1 MPDEP
6 EIREWRSERDISQSQ
21 LSELAGIEQQQLSR
35 WELGKQPVPESR
47 LETIRECLAELTDEE
62 IAELNRRTI
71 RHGGERNHS
80 RSPLT
85 AAEHERGDE
94 EAGAAG
100 TDASTDR
107 YPVEWIADELDRAAA
122 PNTGHKAVA
131 LFAGAGGLSLG
142 FELAGFDIVG
152 YVEKEAAIRD
162 IYDANFED
170 SDCLGDDIRD
180 VTAEDVREWT
190 DSFGDIDVV
199 IGGPPCQGF
208 SLAGK
213 RDVEDDRNRLF
224 EPYAG
229 IISHLQPKAFLMEN
243 VGKLTSMESPDGGR
257 VVSEIVDEFGAIGYD
272 ADYAELD
279 AKNYG
284 VPQSRNR
291 AIFIGVREDIEAA
304 ITFPEPTHASLDS
317 GVQATLGGAHDRS
330 LRPYETFRDA
340 TADLQRLGPGETA
353 EGDPWHFA
361 VDHPDHVVRWLEDVP
376 AGHSAHENDD
386 PDLRPNSG
394 YNTTYKRIE
403 WDEPSSTV
411 TRTFGMISGTRN
423 VHPEDTRSFT
433 VREAMRCQTFPD
445 TFEVFGT
452 LTDVRD
458 AIGNAVPP
466 LFAKRLAE
474 RLREECLADVAVPNC
489 NNN

>member
-1 MPDEP
+1 MPDKP
-6 EIREWRSERDISQSQ
+6 EIREWRSKKEISQSQ
-21 LSELAGIEQQQLSR
+21 LSELVDIDQGKLSR
-35 WELGKQPVPESR
+35 WELGKEPVPEPQ
-47 LETIRECLAELTDEE
+47 LETIRQCLDGLSEDE
-62 IAELNRRTI
+62 IAELNQRTI
-71 RHGGERNHS
+71 LHGGEQNHAE
-80 RSPLT
+80 SPRT
-85 AAEHERGDE
+85 TAEHERARDT
-94 EAGAAG
+94 GAAA
-100 TDASTDR
+100 DSSSSR
-107 YPVEWIADELDRAAA
+107 YPIEWIADELNRETA
-122 PNTGHKAVA
+122 PDTGRTAIA

-152 YVEKEAAIRD
+152 YVEQDEAIRK

-170 SDCLGDDIRD
+170 AECLGHDIRD
-180 VTAEDVREWT
+180 VTAEDVREWR
-190 DSFGDIDVV
+190 DAFGDIDVV

-224 EPYAG
+224 EPYAR
-229 IISHLQPKAFLMEN
+229 IISHLEPEAFLMEN

-257 VVSEIVDEFGAIGYD
+257 VVSEIVDEFASIGYD

-279 AKNYG
+279 AKHYG

-291 AIFIGVREDIEAA
+291 VIFVGLREDLDAQ
-304 ITFPEPTHASLDS
+304 ITFPDPTHASLDS

-330 LRPYETFRDA
+330 LRPYETFRSA
-340 TADLQRLGPGETA
+340 TADLERLGPGEAA
-353 EGDPWHFA
+353 EEDPWHFA

-386 PDLRPNSG
+386 PELRPNSG

-445 TFEVFGT
+445 TFEVFGN
-452 LTDVRD
+452 LTDVRNG
-458 AIGNAVPP
+458 IGNAVPP

-474 RLREECLADVAVPNC
+474 HLREEYFRDGPGSG
-489 NNN
+489 